1 MSVRN
6 TFPIYRRQKEPD
18 AIGLRSAI
26 PTRLIWEKGFSPERK
41 DFPQFLWERVEH
53 WNVWTAP
60 AFSRVWFK
68 SSWSAKEAALHWE
81 IKGQYWDTC
90 VVSPPLSSRVIHGN
104 KSKPSNSKF
113 SFKQGYRSSV
123 LRPSPSRLL
132 CTQQPPCRQGNT
144 LWNSPLSSAGS
155 RVFFTSEVIKTL
167 RLSTRRTNSRVSR
180 LAGMWQKRPH
190 VSFGG
195 LSVMLEEPMAQHKRA
210 RAAVSLCCIRARDK
224 EPAAPGESPKH
235 TQLPP
240 WRAAPAKPL
249 SLAVRA
255 FSSHSGH
262 SGVSLKGWLSFL
274 LIPGLWEWELW
285 LLPLAYTLCVEAE
298 SLFSSCDL
306 VWPSIFILTA
316 PTWCTTVFPESII
329 LAHEKHNFPGR
340 HPLDSRFPSV
350 CLGDGQLG
358 FAFLPGDGIAK
369 IPWHIL

>member
-210 RAAVSLCCIRARDK
+210 RAAVSHS
-224 EPAAPGESPKH
+224 AASGPGTRSLQHQESPLSTRSSPRDELLLPSPFPWLFVPSAVIQG
-235 TQLPP
+235 TQVSH
-240 WRAAPAKPL
+240 WRDDCHSFS
-249 SLAVRA
+249 SLAYGNG
-255 FSSHSGH
+255 SCDYC
-262 SGVSLKGWLSFL
+262 
-274 LIPGLWEWELW
+274 
-285 LLPLAYTLCVEAE
+285 PLHTLCVWK
-298 SLFSSCDL
+298 LRVFS
-306 VWPSIFILTA
+306 A
-316 PTWCTTVFPESII
+316 PVTWCDPVSSF
-329 LAHEKHNFPGR
+329 
-340 HPLDSRFPSV
+340 
-350 CLGDGQLG
+350 
-358 FAFLPGDGIAK
+358 
-369 IPWHIL
+369 